1 MKWIWRILI
10 AIVAI
15 ILIAFGFLYYKGN
28 STKPIYNG
36 ELGLAGL
43 ESEVNVYYDEVGVP
57 HIEAKTRA
65 DLYIAFGYVHAQ
77 DRLFQM
83 ELLRRAGSGTLAEVI
98 GEPMV
103 KVDRIFH
110 TIGLPEYARAS
121 AAYMN
126 SQKDT
131 QMYQDLTNYIAG
143 INKFVDSGN
152 LPPEFSIIGIP
163 PHAFTVED
171 VFYITGA
178 MSFSF
183 SQAQKTEPVV
193 NHIKSLYGNEY
204 LSDIALWHQSGDNAI
219 PVFDT
224 RAASS
229 ADTSSVKALSMIGDE
244 LENIFEL
251 LPFSPLEG
259 SNSWV
264 VNGTRTKSKEV
275 IFCNDTH
282 IGYLIPQTWYEAY
295 LKCPDFELY
304 GHFMAAVPFALVGRN
319 SQQSWGLTMLLNDDM
334 DFFQEKI
341 EGDQV
346 LSKGSWVPL
355 KKKTISIKVK
365 DGEDV
370 NFEIPITP
378 HGPVINGAFDGM
390 SEKDSPISMSWTYTM
405 FENKTMDGFYEMNN
419 ATDMKKFEA
428 ALSKIHAPGLSV
440 NYGDAEGNIAWW
452 ACAQLVKRAHH
463 VNSWS
468 LLDGGSG
475 NDDWQGY
482 YTFSENPRNINPPSG
497 FIYSANNWP
506 EMKDYPTKNQL
517 DTSYMWYPGYYKP
530 EYRGERISKL
540 LSETSDFT
548 LESMKSVMTDIT
560 SDADKKVMDEFFNIV
575 DDSLDLNNHSEYAQ
589 YLELFEW
596 DGAYTSESYGST
608 FFTKMLYHY
617 LSYAC
622 ADEFGEANF
631 KLFLSTHQVQRAQ
644 SKLITIEDSPW
655 WDDVNTK
662 DKKETRKDII
672 VKAYQQSITEL
683 QDQFGDNPKIWNWR
697 KACFLELKH
706 PLGEVAA
713 LRPIF
718 NVGPHPV
725 EGSNETIMQSGFLLN
740 PDGEYKVYFGS
751 QMRIIVDFAHADS
764 ALNITPCGQSGHLFS
779 KHYSDQNEM
788 YRNKEFRTQR
798 MGIFPE
804 EAKDHLV
811 LYPIYPN

>member
-15 ILIAFGFLYYKGN
+15 ILAAFGFLYYKGN
-28 STKPIYNG
+28 STKPTYDG
-36 ELGLAGL
+36 KLGLYGL

-65 DLYIAFGYVHAQ
+65 DLYNAFGFVHAQ

-131 QMYQDLTNYIAG
+131 QMYKDLMNYLNG
-143 INKFVDSGN
+143 INEFAGSGN

-163 PHAFTVED
+163 VHHFTIED

-193 NHIKSLYGNEY
+193 NHIKTLFGDEY
-204 LSDIALWHQSGDNAI
+204 LKDIALWHQAGDNAI
-219 PVFDT
+219 PVYDLRPKT
-224 RAASS
+224 E
-229 ADTSSVKALSMIGDE
+229 ADTSAAKALSAIGDE

-264 VNGTRTKSKEV
+264 VDGSKTKSKEV

-346 LSKGSWVPL
+346 MSKGNWVPL
-355 KKKTISIKVK
+355 TKKSVVIKVK
-365 DGEDV
+365 DKEDV
-370 NFEIPITP
+370 KLEIPITP
-378 HGPVINGAFDGM
+378 HGPIVNGAFEGM
-390 SEKDSPISMSWTYTM
+390 SEKDQPISISWTYTM
-405 FENKTMDGFYEMNN
+405 VENKTVEAFYEMNN
-419 ATDMKKFEA
+419 ATEMNQFEA
-428 ALSKIHAPGLSV
+428 AISKIHAPGLSV
-440 NYGDAEGNIAWW
+440 NYGDAKGNIAWW
-452 ACAQLVKRAHH
+452 ACAQLVKRPSH
-463 VNSWS
+463 VNPWT
-468 LLDGGSG
+468 LLDGSSG

-482 YTFSENPRNINPPSG
+482 YSFAENPRNVNPNSG

-506 EMKDYPTKNQL
+506 EMKHYPTTNQY
-517 DTSYMWYPGYYKP
+517 DTSYIWYPGYYKP

-548 LESMKSVMTDIT
+548 LESMKAVMTDIT
-560 SDADKKVMDEFFNIV
+560 SDADKKVMDEFFSIV
-575 DDSLDLNNHSEYAQ
+575 DDSLNLDNHPEYAQ
-589 YLELFEW
+589 YVELFEW

-617 LSYAC
+617 LAFAC

-644 SKLITIEDSPW
+644 SKLITIENSPW

-662 DKKETRKDII
+662 DKKETRKEII
-672 VKAYQQSITEL
+672 VNAFVQSISEL
-683 QDQFGDNPKIWNWR
+683 REQFGDNPKIWNWR

-706 PLGEVAA
+706 PLGEVAVF
-713 LRPIF
+713 RPIF

-740 PDGEYKVYFGS
+740 PEGEYKVYFGS
-751 QMRIIVDFAHADS
+751 QMRIIVDFAKPDS

-804 EAKDHLV
+804 EVKDHLV
-811 LYPIYPN
+811 IYPIYPN